1 MMNMS
6 LYIPVISNSTEEFI
20 KLMFLR
26 HKIGKV
32 SRVDYVQNL
41 EKHRKEAFVH
51 FEEWFVTPEAIL
63 MQTEIMDPN
72 IKARFKYC
80 ESGKYWPLLVNKN
93 ATTQVYNPKYK
104 NIDSKI
110 MKADYKS
117 VLLRNCHTSHN
128 TKTESVKKQHI
139 LLAA

>member
-26 HKIGKV
+26 HKIGRV

-41 EKHRKEAFVH
+41 EKNRKEAFVH
-51 FEEWFVTPEAIL
+51 FEEWFDTTEANL
-63 MQTEIMDPN
+63 MQTEITDPN

-93 ATTQVYNPKYK
+93 AATQVYNPKYK

-110 MKADYKS
+110 IKADYKS

-128 TKTESVKKQHI
+128 TKTDSIKKQDI
-139 LLAA
+139 SLTA